1 MANAGLLEALDYLKI
16 YRAHSHLGL
25 NQAAKNSIKRL
36 NKEIRNAFRNAG
48 HANVLPLTRNKMI
61 NKLASVARG
70 ARNNLRAAIRA
81 RENEKRKR
89 ENATHR
95 QVSVP
100 SLRVNYGKRE
110 NGRGPNVLVLS
121 PGNNRGRR
129 VN

>member
-1 MANAGLLEALDYLKI
+1 MANARLLSALEYLQIFKAHRHMGLSQD
-16 YRAHSHLGL
+16 
-25 NQAAKNSIKRL
+25 AKNAINKL
-36 NKEIRNAFRNAG
+36 NKEIRKAFRNAG
-48 HANVLPLTRNKMI
+48 RANVLPLTRNKMI

-95 QVSVP
+95 RVSVP
-100 SLRVNYGKRE
+100 SLHVNYGKRE

-121 PGNNRGRR
+121 PGNNRG
-129 VN
+129 N